1 MTEFPEMK
9 KYLAL
14 TALALLMATPASAE
28 SVNDTNIKRTM
39 TAVERAAIQQGF
51 IKVKPGEDSA
61 LMTDSVSISS
71 PAMTSAPPSLME
83 TAPTPMLAP
92 TAKQAPSV
100 FTDNHTVMM
109 MAPKPLPVD
118 AAVVPA
124 ATSGRPSLIKKDLPY
139 GLVMDGPG
147 TEAYKKKK
155 RRQKKAEEAR
165 RAEPAPVVAPKA
177 VAAPE
182 PVMMREEPAAMP
194 DHNSLPPAEE
204 PMPEMDMGTDMGGP
218 GELAPPEDPFA
229 DFGQ

>member
-14 TALALLMATPASAE
+14 TALALLMATPAFAG

-61 LMTDSVSISS
+61 LMTDSVSMS
-71 PAMTSAPPSLME
+71 PAMTSTPPSLMQ
-83 TAPTPMLAP
+83 TAPTPMLEP
-92 TAKQAPSV
+92 QERQQPSV
-100 FTDNHTVMM
+100 ITGNHTVMM
-109 MAPKPLPVD
+109 MAPKPLPEDV
-118 AAVVPA
+118 AIVPA
-124 ATSGRPSLIKKDLPY
+124 TTNARPGLIKKDLPY

-147 TEAYKKKK
+147 TAAYKKKK
-155 RRQKKAEEAR
+155 RSQIKAEEAR
-165 RAEPAPVVAPKA
+165 KADPAPVAVPKPA
-177 VAAPE
+177 SAPE
-182 PVMMREEPAAMP
+182 PVIRHEEPAALP

-204 PMPEMDMGTDMGGP
+204 PMPEMDMGMP
-218 GELAPPEDPFA
+218 GDLAPPEDPFA